1 LSDFVETF
9 ERPNDKFGRFLEKL
23 AIALAVAGGL
33 ILIFVVA
40 LNFISII
47 GRYFFGSPLLG
58 DFELVEVGC
67 AAAVASFFPLC
78 HLRSGNVI
86 VDFVTQNF
94 STRTNLALDAF
105 SSLVFGC
112 VAAFIFWRMVYGAED
127 MLKYAETT
135 MLLQFPVWIAFVPV
149 VVSFGV
155 LTVTCFYTFVIQT
168 MKTLGRA

>member
-1 LSDFVETF
+1 METF

-23 AIALAVAGGL
+23 AIALAIAGGL
-33 ILIFVVA
+33 VLIAVVA

-94 STRTNLALDAF
+94 RVQTNLALDAF

-112 VAAFIFWRMVYGAED
+112 VAAFIFWRMIYGVED
-127 MLKYAETT
+127 MLKYEETT

-149 VVSFGV
+149 VVSFGI
-155 LTVTCFYTFVIQT
+155 LAVTCFYTFVV
-168 MKTLGRA
+168 KTLKVLGRA